1 MVLARYQK
9 SVIHYKED
17 IRSRKL
23 NKTLRKKT
31 QRLRNM
37 SPIFDIAQYSKN
49 IRRRGQEM
57 GLYLIIRG
65 FVGNRGG
72 N

>member
-17 IRSRKL
+17 IGSRKL
-23 NKTLRKKT
+23 NKTLRKKN

-57 GLYLIIRG
+57 GLFLIIRG
-65 FVGNRGG
+65 FAGNRGG